1 MSSYGTNAT
10 ENVST
15 QYSTAKNLNSRI
27 ELHKRFSANK
37 YGWSRW
43 VFDRLDFAG
52 KSRVLELG
60 CGNGDLWKSNIDRKP
75 AGLHAVLSDFSS
87 GMAEAAALNL
97 KEVSEGFE
105 FRVIDAQSIP
115 YEDKSFDIVIANHML
130 YHVPDR
136 KKALSEIHR
145 VLKEDG
151 AFYATTIGA
160 GHMKE
165 LVALVHG
172 FDKKICYPADAPAYD
187 FGLENGAEQLKGLF
201 DGISV
206 LRYEDSLD
214 VTEAGMLADYVLSS
228 QGFGNVTDIL
238 TPDREKDFKE
248 YISALME
255 KNGSIRIM
263 KDSGII
269 IARRPGSR

>member
-1 MSSYGTNAT
+1 MSSYGTNVT
-10 ENVST
+10 ENVSA

-27 ELHKRFSANK
+27 DLHKRFSTNK

-60 CGNGDLWKSNIDRKP
+60 CGNGDLWRSNIDRKP

-87 GMAEAAALNL
+87 GMSEAAALNL
-97 KEVSEGFE
+97 KEVPDGFE

-115 YEDKSFDIVIANHML
+115 YEDKTFDMVIANHVL
-130 YHVPDR
+130 YHVPER
-136 KKALSEIHR
+136 KKALNEIRR
-145 VLKEDG
+145 VLKEG
-151 AFYATTIGA
+151 GSFYATTIGT

-172 FDKKICYPADAPAYD
+172 FDKEICYPADAPAYD
-187 FGLENGAEQLKGLF
+187 FGLENGSEQLKGLF
-201 DGISV
+201 EDIRV
-206 LRYEDSLD
+206 LRYEDSLE
-214 VTEAGMLADYVLSS
+214 VTEAGLLADYVLSS
-228 QGFGNVTDIL
+228 QGFGNVTDII
-238 TPDREKDFKE
+238 TSDREKDFRE

-255 KNGSIRIM
+255 KNGSMRIV
-263 KDSGII
+263 KDSGMIT
-269 IARRPGSR
+269 ARRPGSR